1 MEAKEYSTTLGKRY
15 HFDNVYHPYMQL
27 SKVQLVQAGELIVGD
42 GYLIPEHVQVC
53 MEISYVVSGHCD
65 FYTDSQVFH
74 AKAGDIHVISQ
85 GKRHQIVAGSGDNL
99 RMAYVGFLFQEEAG
113 EALAELKQFFENPP
127 LQLKNEQNQI
137 KALFEKILTELYISM
152 PYGKE
157 VIDSCMN
164 QILVQVF
171 RSFSTEGFK
180 ESPRIVEEA
189 RMNRIVGHTIVQALR
204 YIDSNIMQIT
214 SISQVAEQLKY
225 NPAYL
230 SRIFHE
236 KTGITMSE
244 YIAQKK
250 IEIAKSLL
258 ASGKGVG
265 ETAQV
270 LGYASSQSFCKMFR
284 RYTKS
289 SPSVYR
295 HKQE

>member
-1 MEAKEYSTTLGKRY
+1 MEIKEYSTTLGKRY
-15 HFDNVYHPYMQL
+15 HFDNVYDPYMQL
-27 SKVQLVQAGELIVGD
+27 STVQLVQAGELIAGD
-42 GYLIPEHVQVC
+42 GFLIPEHVQKC
-53 MEISYVVSGHCD
+53 MEISYVVSGQCD
-65 FYTDSQVFH
+65 FYTDDQVFH
-74 AKAGDIHVISQ
+74 AKAGDIHVISP
-85 GKRHQIVAGSGDNL
+85 GRRHQIVAGSGDNL
-99 RMAYVGFLFQEEAG
+99 RMAYVGFLFKEEAG
-113 EALAELKQFFENPP
+113 DELEDLKEFFENPP
-127 LQLKNEQNQI
+127 LQLKNEQTQI
-137 KALFEKILTELYISM
+137 KAIFEKILTELYISL

-157 VIDSCMN
+157 VIDSCVN
-164 QILVQVF
+164 QILVQVYRTF
-171 RSFSTEGFK
+171 RTEGVK

-189 RMNRIVGHTIVQALR
+189 RMNRIVGHTIMQALR
-204 YIDSNIMQIT
+204 YIDSDIIQIS
-214 SISQVAEQLKY
+214 SISQVAEKLKY

-258 ASGKGVG
+258 ESGKSVG

-284 RYTKS
+284 RYTKC
-289 SPSVYR
+289 SPSSYR